1 MEREDQIQPEIEPI
15 GASMQYRGRSDRRR
29 IQLNLRA
36 PAFVKFVN
44 DSGRDRRDLVEE
56 LPSKATS
63 LQDMTTLLG
72 IIFAAKVDPLFVIRR
87 VTLMESFRKKND
99 GLGSNRLIHK
109 QIGREV
115 SRNEM
120 HIEPAAIRS
129 EEKISRRGSA
139 ICNPILTKE
148 EKEIFRVRQ
157 TARHSNRRRK
167 VRVYFP

>member
-1 MEREDQIQPEIEPI
+1 MEKSEIYDRTRQVFVEREDQIQPEIEPI

-44 DSGRDRRDLVEE
+44 DIERDRRDLVEE

-87 VTLMESFRKKND
+87 VTLMESFRKKNI
-99 GLGSNRLIHK
+99 LIL
-109 QIGREV
+109 IW
-115 SRNEM
+115 S
-120 HIEPAAIRS
+120 IC
-129 EEKISRRGSA
+129 SRRLETVQSTA
-139 ICNPILTKE
+139 RICNAHAL
-148 EKEIFRVRQ
+148 V
-157 TARHSNRRRK
+157 
-167 VRVYFP
+167 

>member
-15 GASMQYRGRSDRRR
+15 EASMQYRGRSDRRR

-87 VTLMESFRKKND
+87 VTLMESFRKKNG
-99 GLGSNRLIHK
+99 GLGSNRLIQK
-109 QIGREV
+109 QIGEKFREM
-115 SRNEM
+115 RC
-120 HIEPAAIRS
+120 I
-129 EEKISRRGSA
+129 
-139 ICNPILTKE
+139 
-148 EKEIFRVRQ
+148 
-157 TARHSNRRRK
+157 
-167 VRVYFP
+167 

>member
-44 DSGRDRRDLVEE
+44 DIERDRRDLVEE

-87 VTLMESFRKKND
+87 VTLIDSFRKKND
-99 GLGSNRLIHK
+99 GLGSNRLIQK

-120 HIEPAAIRS
+120 HIELQPYGQK
-129 EEKISRRGSA
+129 KISRRGSA

>member
-99 GLGSNRLIHK
+99 GLGSNRLIQK

-120 HIEPAAIRS
+120 HIEPASIRS

-139 ICNPILTKE
+139 ICDPILTKE

-157 TARHSNRRRK
+157 TARRSNRLRK

>member
-1 MEREDQIQPEIEPI
+1 VEREDQIQPEIEPI

-44 DSGRDRRDLVEE
+44 DIERDRRDLVEE

-99 GLGSNRLIHK
+99 GLGSNRLIQK

-129 EEKISRRGSA
+129 EENLKAGSA

-148 EKEIFRVRQ
+148 EKEISRVRQ

>member
-44 DSGRDRRDLVEE
+44 DIEHDRRDLVEE

-99 GLGSNRLIHK
+99 GLGSNRLIQK

-129 EEKISRRGSA
+129 EENLKAR
-139 ICNPILTKE
+139 ICDLQPNINQGRERNL
-148 EKEIFRVRQ
+148 
-157 TARHSNRRRK
+157 
-167 VRVYFP
+167 